1 VSKSMTLRFRVTAPD
16 GTTLESRNTQ
26 DRVIVGSGEGATIQV
41 NDPLVSKV
49 HCLFKR
55 EKDGRLT
62 VMDLGSER
70 GTLIGQRSASE
81 SLEISPGEVVRIGA
95 SSVVFALESDIALPK
110 TEPSGA
116 LAIEPGADQRRSLF
130 AGWTSTGA
138 AGSDQVLQVG
148 LRWGTSTLA
157 VWQCKVGHGLVS
169 QGDDAAA
176 LTLVRSDGKP
186 EHDALVDNLGK
197 TASIRVLPHAT
208 VTLLD
213 EAGRIHQDAELRER
227 RRISEGAIGRIEL
240 ALSESLHMQTEG
252 VAYSFQF
259 TKSPALVPSPKLS
272 ERDLGFVKVLL
283 LTLMVSLALG
293 VFINL
298 SASMNVSASDDVLA
312 NPAQYV
318 KLLVVPP
325 RLIDAKKIKSLSG
338 TAEGAK
344 AKGNEGKFGKTDAK
358 QAEAAPSKPGV
369 LGDKSA
375 ADRRKVSTLMAGLF
389 GGGAASTVFGP
400 GGLGSGINTALGGLK
415 NGAGSGDAQGLG
427 GLGARGSGPGGGGTG
442 LGLGGLGTKGLGQGA
457 GGDGSVNLGGRG
469 KETTRIVPGK
479 VTVVGG
485 LERDEIMKVIRRHE
499 SEIKFCYEQE
509 LQKQPSLSGKVSVA
523 WTIDSAGAVP
533 EANVSESSIG
543 SPAVEKCMTDRI
555 RRWKFPEPRG
565 GGTVDVTFPWNFKPA
580 GDSNE

>member
-1 VSKSMTLRFRVTAPD
+1 MTLHFRVTAPD
-16 GTTLESRNTQ
+16 GTTVESRNAQ

-70 GTLIGQRSASE
+70 GTRIGQRSASE

-95 SSVVFALESDIALPK
+95 SLVVFALEGDGAGLQTERSNAGTVATSDA
-110 TEPSGA
+110 
-116 LAIEPGADQRRSLF
+116 QRARLF
-130 AGWTSTGA
+130 AGWTSVGA
-138 AGSDQVLQVG
+138 VSNDQVLQVG
-148 LRWGTSTLA
+148 LRWGSPSLA
-157 VWQCKVGHGLVS
+157 VWQCKVGYGLVS
-169 QGDDAAA
+169 HDDDAAA
-176 LTLVRSDGKP
+176 LTLSRNGASPKLVTLVENQGKF
-186 EHDALVDNLGK
+186 
-197 TASIRVLPHAT
+197 ASIRVLPNAT
-208 VTLLD
+208 VTVLD
-213 EAGRIHQDAELRER
+213 EAGHIHTEAALLQSK
-227 RRISEGAIGRIEL
+227 RISDGAVKRIDL
-240 ALSESLHMQTEG
+240 ALTESLHMQAEG

-259 TKSPALVPSPKLS
+259 TKSPVLVAAPKLS
-272 ERDLGFVKVLL
+272 ERDLGFAKVML
-283 LTLMVSLALG
+283 LTLMFCFAFG
-293 VFINL
+293 FFINL
-298 SASMNVSASDDVLA
+298 SASMNVSQSDDVLA
-312 NPAQYV
+312 NPSQYV

-344 AKGNEGKFGKTDAK
+344 AKGAEGKFGKADAK
-358 QAEAAPSKPGV
+358 QPEAAPSKPGV

-375 ADRRKVSTLMAGLF
+375 ADRRKVSSLMAGLF

-400 GGLGSGINTALGGLK
+400 GGLGTGVNNALGGLK

-509 LQKQPSLSGKVSVA
+509 LQKQPALSGKVSVA
-523 WTIDSAGAVP
+523 WTIDAAGAVP

-543 SPAVEKCMTDRI
+543 SAAVEKCMTDRI

-580 GDSNE
+580 GDTNE